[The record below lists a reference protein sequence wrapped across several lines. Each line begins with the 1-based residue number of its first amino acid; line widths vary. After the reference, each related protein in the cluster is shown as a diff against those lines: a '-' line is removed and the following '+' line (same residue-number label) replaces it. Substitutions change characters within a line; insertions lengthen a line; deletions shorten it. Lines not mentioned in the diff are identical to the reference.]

1 MPTAL
6 RLVLGLGSSVG
17 GAAGSAHP
25 IGTGK
30 SLASEDKAES
40 ETAARSERRIHGC
53 WFAESSRRHCTV
65 LLGQSLLLL
74 GAIETDRV
82 KI

>member
-1 MPTAL
+1 MPAAL

-17 GAAGSAHP
+17 GAAWQCAPYWHQQ
-25 IGTGK
+25 IT
-30 SLASEDKAES
+30 ASEDKAES

-53 WFAESSRRHCTV
+53 WFAESSRWHCTV